1 MIQCWNKTKKK
12 KKKGKKTRSHVK
24 QLVSCVMVTSCKLCD
39 SDKLCELCEG
49 DKLWVVRWWQVVSCV
64 MATSCELCDAD
75 NSCPQGSAQSL
86 CGHSARGMWL
96 WVKCLWKWPPLVK
109 GPIPAYSLT
118 SHVSAG
124 IAVGYHW
131 SEFLKQ
137 HQWLALS
144 LSVVITVVTY
154 FSIISMVHIVD
165 TVHSAFLV
173 SVAEFIC

>member
-1 MIQCWNKTKKK
+1 MVTSCVSCGWWQI
-12 KKKGKKTRSHVK
+12 
-24 QLVSCVMVTSCKLCD
+24 VSCVMIT
-39 SDKLCELCEG
+39 
-49 DKLWVVRWWQVVSCV
+49 SCV

-86 CGHSARGMWL
+86 CGHSARGMRL
-96 WVKCLWKWPPLVK
+96 WMKCLWKWPPLAK

-118 SHVSAG
+118 SRVSAG

-144 LSVVITVVTY
+144 PECSQTTGDILQHYQYGTRCWNSPLSISGIGGWIYLLVALAW
-154 FSIISMVHIVD
+154 IICIDNIHKS
-165 TVHSAFLV
+165 
-173 SVAEFIC
+173 